1 MYKFL
6 VFIML
11 ILGSCTVSTS
21 PVEEVPSTGL
31 VGLPQFVYFVSSN
44 IGYSFSNVRTWN
56 ENSSHP
62 REDCA
67 VFKTIDGGRSWNEL
81 CNIHGASFSPIY
93 TTLEQAIYVVC
104 SFREGH
110 RIIKWDVSKDSI
122 TTQSGNLP
130 AISYLWTQ
138 DSLLFFTS
146 SRKPSKFYSMSLN
159 LEHERSIESLNGYIL
174 GCSTNIRGSL
184 CIFSNK
190 GKKYLAVLDGMNIS
204 KIINIPNF
212 SPLEI
217 ISYDDDTML
226 IIGNDCHNQKAMVVS
241 FHMITNK
248 FETYNFEN
256 YNIIR
261 SLVKYGDRC
270 VCLLGNEKGHFVEYS
285 LGYLEGIDSSWHI
298 IGLRNNKRC
307 VPISL
312 IDNRCYLYGGPNMF
326 QEVLL

>member
-21 PVEEVPSTGL
+21 PVEEVSSTGL

-56 ENSSHP
+56 DNSPHP
-62 REDCA
+62 SEDCS
-67 VFKTIDGGRSWNEL
+67 VFKTNDGGRTWSKL
-81 CNIHGASFSPIY
+81 CNIHEASFSPIY
-93 TTLEQAIYVVC
+93 TALGQDIYVVC
-104 SFREGH
+104 SFSEGH

-122 TTQSGNLP
+122 TAQSSNLP
-130 AISYLWTQ
+130 AISYLWTH
-138 DSLLFFTS
+138 DSMLHFTS
-146 SRKPSKFYSMSLN
+146 SRKPSMLYSMSLN
-159 LEHERSIESLNGYIL
+159 LEYERSIESLNGYIL
-174 GCSTNIRGSL
+174 GCSSNARGSL
-184 CIFSNK
+184 CIFSNN
-190 GKKYLAVLDGMNIS
+190 GKKYIAALDGINMS
-204 KIINIPNF
+204 KIINIPHF
-212 SPLEI
+212 SPQEI
-217 ISYDDDTML
+217 VSYDDETML
-226 IIGNDCHNQKAMVVS
+226 IIGNDCRDQKAMVVR

-248 FETYNFEN
+248 FEIHNFDN
-256 YNIIR
+256 YSIIR
-261 SLVKYGDRC
+261 SLVISGERC

-285 LGYLEGIDSSWHI
+285 LGYLESIDSSWYI

-312 IDNRCYLYGGPNMF
+312 INNKCYLYGGPNMF